1 MIPTCLIKNV
11 FRQFETY
18 VCWRTPSRVQACL
31 LPGAFVSAPRCVRVC
46 SQVRSRLGPDAAAS
60 APAFADRFWDWI
72 VNEGGR
78 GRMAGKTDVNN
89 REMRCFQSCAVFFVL
104 HGSVYLSV
112 FSWGKASGVVEI
124 LSEETLVRE
133 IHSL

>member
-18 VCWRTPSRVQACL
+18 VCWRTPSRVQASL
-31 LPGAFVSAPRCVRVC
+31 LPDALVSAPRCVRVC

-89 REMRCFQSCAVFFVL
+89 REIRCFQSCAVFFRL
-104 HGSVYLSV
+104 TRKCLSV
-112 FSWGKASGVVEI
+112 GI
-124 LSEETLVRE
+124 LSGKNQWRCGNTFRGN
-133 IHSL
+133 SGS

>member
-1 MIPTCLIKNV
+1 MGITTGKTNGQMEKLIIGKQKISHSAN
-11 FRQFETY
+11 
-18 VCWRTPSRVQACL
+18 SRPMSVGEHH
-31 LPGAFVSAPRCVRVC
+31 PAFKRVC

-78 GRMAGKTDVNN
+78 GRMARKTDVNN

-104 HGSVYLSV
+104 HGSVYLPV
-112 FSWGKASGVVEI
+112 FSRGKTSGVVEI
-124 LSEETLVRE
+124 LSEETLVGE

>member
-1 MIPTCLIKNV
+1 MIPTCLLKNA
-11 FRQFETY
+11 FRQFETN
-18 VCWRTPSRVQACL
+18 VCWRTPSRVQASL
-31 LPGAFVSAPRCVRVC
+31 LPGALVSAPRCVRVC

-112 FSWGKASGVVEI
+112 FSRGKTSGVVEI

>member
-1 MIPTCLIKNV
+1 MMPTCLIKNA

-31 LPGAFVSAPRCVRVC
+31 LPDALVSAPRCVRVC

-72 VNEGGR
+72 VSEGGW

-89 REMRCFQSCAVFFVL
+89 REMRCFQSCTVFFRL
-104 HGSVYLSV
+104 TRKSLSV
-112 FSWGKASGVVEI
+112 GI
-124 LSEETLVRE
+124 LSGKNQWRCGNTFRGN
-133 IHSL
+133 SGS

>member
-1 MIPTCLIKNV
+1 MRRP
-11 FRQFETY
+11 
-18 VCWRTPSRVQACL
+18 W
-31 LPGAFVSAPRCVRVC
+31 
-46 SQVRSRLGPDAAAS
+46 GPDAAAS

-112 FSWGKASGVVEI
+112 FSRGKTSGVVEI

>member
-1 MIPTCLIKNV
+1 MGITTGKTNGQMEILIIGKQKISHSVN
-11 FRQFETY
+11 
-18 VCWRTPSRVQACL
+18 SRPMSVGEHH
-31 LPGAFVSAPRCVRVC
+31 PAFKRVC

-89 REMRCFQSCAVFFVL
+89 REMRCFQSCTVFFRL
-104 HGSVYLSV
+104 TRKCLSA
-112 FSWGKASGVVEI
+112 GI
-124 LSEETLVRE
+124 LSGKNQWRCGNTFRGN
-133 IHSL
+133 SGS